1 MLVGQSISTRYPP
14 GHPRERQT
22 DALTTHPFHAL
33 MATPCRRHRSPAPT
47 RRPPPPPPHAAPPP
61 PATTTPSGI
70 YTSSGAG
77 CQGSGTSADCL
88 SWGLRVPSTITPK
101 KDLTVTIEAD
111 SAPGRWAWNCL
122 ASDRIA
128 GTAAFY
134 DSPSNKLSESSLK
147 SSAKLHYG
155 VYGDSAGQVEAVT
168 CTPEHLSITYKID
181 HLVRSGGSYLDLS
194 FGTTTTTPGSGEYT
208 YSFSPTVTT
217 SADNTPQKITA
228 TVKKPAENAVP
239 R

>member
-1 MLVGQSISTRYPP
+1 MLMSILRSRPSRP
-14 GHPRERQT
+14 WRRLLGVAM
-22 DALTTHPFHAL
+22 ALPLLVAGLIT
-33 MATPCRRHRSPAPT
+33 SPAQAEPAPQAPT
-47 RRPPPPPPHAAPPP
+47 D
-61 PATTTPSGI
+61 SGI
-70 YTSSGAG
+70 TVSGSYNPG
-77 CQGSGTSADCL
+77 GSGCHGKENSAECL

>member
-1 MLVGQSISTRYPP
+1 MLMSILRS
-14 GHPRERQT
+14 HPSRPWRRLLGVAM
-22 DALTTHPFHAL
+22 ALPLLVAGLIT
-33 MATPCRRHRSPAPT
+33 SPAQAEPAPQAPT
-47 RRPPPPPPHAAPPP
+47 D
-61 PATTTPSGI
+61 SGI
-70 YTSSGAG
+70 TVSGSYNPG
-77 CQGSGTSADCL
+77 GSGCHGKENSTECL
-88 SWGLRVPSTITPK
+88 SWGLRVPSTIAPK